1 MGDHD
6 LAPLILHYS
15 FLPLPLFC
23 SFYPPN
29 TGHLSAHKH
38 VKFTR
43 NLGIGT
49 AFFLCLECSLLR
61 CTAWLSPFH
70 HLDFKFLER
79 PTLTTLM
86 LLSSCPR
93 HTCNNLFY
101 FSPNTYNS
109 FYLYTC
115 LWSVFPSNLF
125 RAVSSATR

>member
-1 MGDHD
+1 MIWPHLFSTILFFLCPFFVHSTPQI
-6 LAPLILHYS
+6 LAIY
-15 FLPLPLFC
+15 LPTNMSNLLVTWVLALF
-23 SFYPPN
+23 
-29 TGHLSAHKH
+29 
-38 VKFTR
+38 
-43 NLGIGT
+43 
-49 AFFLCLECSLLR
+49 FFLCLECSLLR